1 MRHNSRA
8 AIKASTMRPEHLN
21 LRDTE
26 PHMAVCPDCNT
37 WHRLKRSMITPHRDN
52 VGVPDEKDGPRRYR
66 DDLVSSKPSGGRRC
80 PGSAQRIELDISAE
94 EWAERLLEAESTVAA
109 RRTARPIR
117 KPQPVIPTTIS
128 RLATVPKQAS
138 RLLVLLQSARE
149 AVDEHRAACAA
160 ECSRR
165 GRCETARELEACY
178 AEMRATYNLALEQ
191 QDRQEQNKARSHAR
205 KRVAQWREVAPKVAL
220 LDRERASLGR

>member
-26 PHMAVCPDCNT
+26 PHMAVCPDCST
-37 WHRLKRSMITPHRDN
+37 WHRLKRAMITPHRDN
-52 VGVPDEKDGPRRYR
+52 VGVPDKKDEPRRYR
-66 DDLVSSKPSGGRRC
+66 DDAVSSKPSGGRRC
-80 PGSAQRIELDISAE
+80 PGSAQRIELDITAE
-94 EWAERLLEAESTVAA
+94 QWAERLLKAESTVAA

-117 KPQPVIPTTIS
+117 KPQPVIPATVS

-138 RLLVLLQSARE
+138 RLLVLLQSARV
-149 AVDEHRAACAA
+149 AVDEHRADCAA

-165 GRCETARELEACY
+165 GRCETARELESCY
-178 AEMRATYNLALEQ
+178 AEIRATYTLTLEQ
-191 QDRQEQNKARSHAR
+191 QDRQEQNNGLSEARQRA
-205 KRVAQWREVAPKVAL
+205 AQWREVAPRVRRV
-220 LDRERASLGR
+220 DRERASLGR